1 MKKTEKKELQIKR
14 NELHFHI
21 QRKFRMNIVES
32 KKTYNRKRLP
42 KIYYWFIVLWYN
54 VYT

>member
-1 MKKTEKKELQIKR
+1 MKKTQKQELQIKR

-32 KKTYNRKRLP
+32 KKKYNRKRLP
-42 KIYYWFIVLWYN
+42 KMTF
-54 VYT
+54 

>member
-1 MKKTEKKELQIKR
+1 MSVIKERGIYMNKKNKELQIKR

-32 KKTYNRKRLP
+32 KKIYNRKRLP
-42 KIYYWFIVLWYN
+42 KISY
-54 VYT
+54 

>member
-1 MKKTEKKELQIKR
+1 MKKQNQELAIKR

-21 QRKFRMNIVES
+21 QRKFRANVVES

-42 KIYYWFIVLWYN
+42 KISY
-54 VYT
+54 